1 MNGGLNRKLLFVLG
15 PVTGVIMFAGVV
27 FIATFLTNREYKEPY
42 RAPAAV
48 VDPTPRAA
56 GLEAERAA
64 AEATDRAKPYVEAE
78 YRQFPVVGSR
88 VAIWAV
94 AQLHLLFAAFVLAV
108 PIFAVLIEAIGYKTG
123 DQRYDRL
130 AYEFTKLLSVSFSL
144 TATFGAALTFMLI
157 ALYPKFTNYL
167 MNVFSPTFLP
177 YVLLFFLEAFFLYTY
192 YYGWGKFH
200 PLVHLGLGIGLN
212 VVGTGIMLIAN
223 AWLTFMMSPAGISDT
238 GAVISVSDAITN
250 YTWMPINVHRVIANV
265 AFGGSVAAAYAAFK
279 FLNAETDEERAH
291 YDWMGY
297 IGNFVAIISF
307 LPLPF
312 AGYWLAKEIY
322 AYSQTLGLTMMGGAF
337 SWLFIIQ
344 AVLIGNLFLG
354 ANYYLWLGM
363 GRVEGAQP
371 FQRFVKYLLAAIV
384 LCFMIWATPRSIIA
398 TVSEI
403 RAMGGGTH
411 PILGFLGVMSAK
423 NTAVNIL
430 ILTTFMSFLLYR
442 RTGRIATVSWAK
454 TGQAVQLLIF
464 AAAAIFVIFLGIYGY
479 FVEASVRIG
488 LSVPQVSSVLFAM
501 VAISAID
508 IFLFRKP
515 KLTGETRW
523 GRMPAISQYVL
534 IFIAVTF
541 TWLMGLM
548 GYVRSGLRQHWHVYG
563 VIRDTSPDAF
573 TPTLGFATQ
582 VVSVTVLIF
591 FLLIGF
597 VFWLAS
603 LHDRPDF
610 DGEGTTQGWRGM
622 THDPAP
628 RQARSARARDHR
640 VLYLRRPAGAS
651 EGSSSSAGDGDPIRP
666 DHRRHGHGRSPDHGG
681 EGSLHDLPHDRQ
693 VRGATVSRSRWRCW
707 PRRHACARPER
718 GRVLRTVAVRTRH
731 LHRLGLQPGHAGH
744 QQAPDR
750 PHRSGNPLRDRLP
763 PDSRR
768 DRDGDAPD
776 ESRLLHASGRDAWRK
791 ARRES

>member
-1 MNGGLNRKLLFVLG
+1 VPNGVTNSAANRKLLIFLG
-15 PVTGVIMFAGVV
+15 PVVGILMFAGAVWMASNLV
-27 FIATFLTNREYKEPY
+27 SRNEYKDPY
-42 RAPAAV
+42 RAPAATT
-48 VDPTPRAA
+48 DTTPRTE
-56 GLEAERAA
+56 GLATEKADAEKKAQ
-64 AEATDRAKPYVEAE
+64 ATPYVEAE
-78 YRQFPVVGSR
+78 YRKFPVVGSR
-88 VAIWAV
+88 VAIWVV

-108 PIFAVLIEAIGYKTG
+108 PIFAFIIEAVGYKTK
-123 DQRYDRL
+123 DLRYDRL
-130 AYEFTKLLSVSFSL
+130 AHEFAKLLSVSFSL
-144 TATFGAALTFMLI
+144 TATFGAFLTFMLI
-157 ALYPKFTNYL
+157 ILYPKFTNYL
-167 MNVFSPTFLP
+167 MSVFSPTFLP
-177 YVLLFFLEAFFLYTY
+177 YVLLFFAEAFFLYTY

-200 PLVHLGLGIGLN
+200 PLVHLGLGLGLN
-212 VVGTGIMLIAN
+212 LVGTSIMLIAN
-223 AWLTFMMSPAGISDT
+223 SWLTFMMSPKGVSST
-238 GAVISVSDAITN
+238 GALINIWEAINN

-265 AFGGSVAAAYAAFK
+265 AFGGSIAAAYAAVK
-279 FLNAETDEERAH
+279 FLQAETDEERAH

-344 AVLIGNLFLG
+344 AILIGNLFLA

-363 GRVEGAQP
+363 GRVPGAQP

-384 LCFMIWATPRSIIA
+384 LCFMVWATPRSMIA
-398 TVSEI
+398 TVSEV
-403 RAMGGGTH
+403 RAMGGSTH

-442 RTGRIATVSWAK
+442 RTGKIAVVSWAK
-454 TGQAVQLLIF
+454 TGQIVQLVIF
-464 AAAAIFVIFLGIYGY
+464 AMAASIVLFLGVYGY

-488 LSVPQVSSVLFAM
+488 LSVPQVGSVLFAM
-501 VAISAID
+501 ISIGAID

-515 KLTGETRW
+515 KLTGEVQW
-523 GRMPAISQYVL
+523 GKIPAISQYVL

-563 VIRDTSPDAF
+563 VIRDRSPDAF

-591 FLLIGF
+591 FMLIGF

-610 DGEGTTQGWRGM
+610 QRVERAPKPELEPALTAGGT
-622 THDPAP
+622 
-628 RQARSARARDHR
+628 
-640 VLYLRRPAGAS
+640 
-651 EGSSSSAGDGDPIRP
+651 
-666 DHRRHGHGRSPDHGG
+666 
-681 EGSLHDLPHDRQ
+681 
-693 VRGATVSRSRWRCW
+693 
-707 PRRHACARPER
+707 
-718 GRVLRTVAVRTRH
+718 
-731 LHRLGLQPGHAGH
+731 PGH
-744 QQAPDR
+744 QV
-750 PHRSGNPLRDRLP
+750 
-763 PDSRR
+763 
-768 DRDGDAPD
+768 
-776 ESRLLHASGRDAWRK
+776 
-791 ARRES
+791 